1 MARSSRPP
9 VQVFINSYRGRD
21 AVTALGVCLMFWTP
35 FPLLTF
41 FLFVYFGHSI
51 CKYDAGFDL
60 MATRRHCCTPSSPTS
75 AVHHRSRQKIS
86 EATGKWETFRWSPFL
101 GEHFVDPRVQPPG
114 SLPSGN
120 LPTPTQLWVMLKSP
134 VYTQNQR
141 FTQSVLADY
150 KKEVIALKKRLGLW
164 KGQHV
169 CFLSLVRR
177 NLFLAPDRQT
187 RVCRRVSAC
196 KTGLRNSWT
205 AGAQLGIILIPRLL
219 VSWLCLVFVPCRVNF
234 KACKRNCSRR
244 HLEKY
249 IWWKMLLSNKS
260 FFLSPNRKK

>member
-1 MARSSRPP
+1 M
-9 VQVFINSYRGRD
+9 
-21 AVTALGVCLMFWTP
+21 
-35 FPLLTF
+35 
-41 FLFVYFGHSI
+41 
-51 CKYDAGFDL
+51 
-60 MATRRHCCTPSSPTS
+60 
-75 AVHHRSRQKIS
+75 
-86 EATGKWETFRWSPFL
+86 
-101 GEHFVDPRVQPPG
+101 
-114 SLPSGN
+114 GN
-120 LPTPTQLWVMLKSP
+120 LPLIPIFGRALCWPKSSASRQPPKWESAHTQLWVKLKSP

-234 KACKRNCSRR
+234 KACKRNCSRG

-249 IWWKMLLSNKS
+249 IWWKVLL
-260 FFLSPNRKK
+260 LD

>member
-1 MARSSRPP
+1 M
-9 VQVFINSYRGRD
+9 
-21 AVTALGVCLMFWTP
+21 
-35 FPLLTF
+35 
-41 FLFVYFGHSI
+41 
-51 CKYDAGFDL
+51 
-60 MATRRHCCTPSSPTS
+60 
-75 AVHHRSRQKIS
+75 
-86 EATGKWETFRWSPFL
+86 
-101 GEHFVDPRVQPPG
+101 
-114 SLPSGN
+114 GN
-120 LPTPTQLWVMLKSP
+120 LPLIPIFGRALCWPKSSASRQPPKWESAHTQLWVKLKSP
-134 VYTQNQR
+134 VYTQNLR

-196 KTGLRNSWT
+196 RTGLRNSWT

-219 VSWLCLVFVPCRVNF
+219 ASWLCLVFVPCRVNF

-260 FFLSPNRKK
+260 FFLSSNRKK